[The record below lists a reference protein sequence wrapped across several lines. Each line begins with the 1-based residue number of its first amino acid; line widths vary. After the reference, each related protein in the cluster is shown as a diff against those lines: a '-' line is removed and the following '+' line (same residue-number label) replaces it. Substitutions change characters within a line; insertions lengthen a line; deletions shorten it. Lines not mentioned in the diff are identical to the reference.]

1 MFGNTPV
8 KVDYSSCTRG
18 PNPVYAIISLDPLSW
33 DNWRSHSCIK
43 VKVGDFW
50 VSCYYHQHIAWIH
63 FYEYCRHC
71 RGRGSITKKNN
82 QTVFI
87 PRTSLRLLFWPAL
100 LYLLIY
106 TWFLLEYMLKL
117 LPEVKM
123 NRGSWWRS
131 WSTGEGAQ
139 RWEKESFTLLYSL
152 QLGWEGGCFQRDFQ
166 RNISLQLSDFS
177 SQEWRP
183 VLWHRGVGG
192 GHVIKEQNKSGY
204 SFKSLWMD
212 GAWYRGV
219 KHIWTAGSW

>member
-43 VKVGDFW
+43 VKVGEFW

-71 RGRGSITKKNN
+71 RGRVSIKKRTTKQCLSQGLHWGS
-82 QTVFI
+82 
-87 PRTSLRLLFWPAL
+87 WPAL

-106 TWFLLEYMLKL
+106 TWFPWILVECMLKL
-117 LPEVKM
+117 LPEVKI
-123 NRGSWWRS
+123 NRGRWWRS
-131 WSTGEGAQ
+131 WSTGEEVQ
-139 RWEKESFTLLYSL
+139 RWEKESLLPCFTVFSL
-152 QLGWEGGCFQRDFQ
+152 DEREVVSRETFTEIF
-166 RNISLQLSDFS
+166 LQLSDFS

-183 VLWHRGVGG
+183 V
-192 GHVIKEQNKSGY
+192 
-204 SFKSLWMD
+204 
-212 GAWYRGV
+212 
-219 KHIWTAGSW
+219 